1 MLRLILGIS
10 GTGKT
15 GRVLAEM
22 KVRAAARRRSILL
35 VPEQFSSSAET
46 MVYRSLGDAFSACA
60 EVYSFTSFA
69 ELVLKTFGG
78 AAVKTL
84 TDAARAVAVRRAM
97 DTLGDELQAYRRHRR
112 STGFCSMCADAIKE
126 LKTAGAS
133 PETLLDVA
141 RTAGED
147 GGKLHELGLIF
158 AAYEAL
164 IAGSDMDPADRISA
178 AALRLDPAFLA
189 DKAVFIDNFDGFTAP
204 EYRMLEKLVEAE
216 ECTVTLCCD
225 GLSDNEAGLGLF
237 SPVKKTA
244 QNLRRIAGKQSV
256 EIAAPHV
263 MQEDFRHKNAP
274 GLAAVNQCL
283 AFGAPE
289 APEHAGFFVTPA
301 AGVYAECKAVAC
313 RIAAL
318 VRERGLRYGG
328 VAVICREMDAYAA
341 PLQYEFALAGIPY
354 FTDETTSP
362 EHTAPAAF
370 FTAALS
376 LLSKGLSTE
385 ALLRLLKTDLCGF
398 APEEIAVLENYAYTW
413 QLKAPDWRA
422 PFEKNPAGFGAQM
435 TDEDRAALARAEALR
450 AEVVPRVERFLD
462 AARGQ
467 TAAGISKQLYLLLDA
482 FSGAE
487 HTAQAA
493 AAFEQAGDPLT
504 VRHLGK
510 NDGSAGPD
518 GAAFGR
524 GRGDGS
530 GIRRAVRA
538 AAARS
543 GPGPCSRNAGR
554 GHRDHCGPHA
564 SGQPGR
570 MLCAGGERGQV
581 SKAAGRERP
590 ALPRGQGSAGAG
602 RRGDAR
608 QL

>member
-164 IAGSDMDPADRISA
+164 IAGSAMDPADRISA

-237 SPVKKTA
+237 SPVKNGAESTA
-244 QNLRRIAGKQSV
+244 
-256 EIAAPHV
+256 H
-263 MQEDFRHKNAP
+263 
-274 GLAAVNQCL
+274 
-283 AFGAPE
+283 
-289 APEHAGFFVTPA
+289 
-301 AGVYAECKAVAC
+301 C
-313 RIAAL
+313 RQA
-318 VRERGLRYGG
+318 ERGDR
-328 VAVICREMDAYAA
+328 
-341 PLQYEFALAGIPY
+341 
-354 FTDETTSP
+354 
-362 EHTAPAAF
+362 
-370 FTAALS
+370 
-376 LLSKGLSTE
+376 
-385 ALLRLLKTDLCGF
+385 
-398 APEEIAVLENYAYTW
+398 
-413 QLKAPDWRA
+413 
-422 PFEKNPAGFGAQM
+422 
-435 TDEDRAALARAEALR
+435 RAACDAGGFS
-450 AEVVPRVERFLD
+450 PQER
-462 AARGQ
+462 
-467 TAAGISKQLYLLLDA
+467 
-482 FSGAE
+482 
-487 HTAQAA
+487 
-493 AAFEQAGDPLT
+493 
-504 VRHLGK
+504 
-510 NDGSAGPD
+510 
-518 GAAFGR
+518 
-524 GRGDGS
+524 
-530 GIRRAVRA
+530 
-538 AAARS
+538 
-543 GPGPCSRNAGR
+543 PGPCG
-554 GHRDHCGPHA
+554 
-564 SGQPGR
+564 GQPMPGFR
-570 MLCAGGERGQV
+570 CA
-581 SKAAGRERP
+581 
-590 ALPRGQGSAGAG
+590 GSAGARGLFCHACRRCLRRVQG
-602 RRGDAR
+602 RSLPHRRACAR
-608 QL
+608 TGAALRRRCGHLPRDGRIRRAPAI